1 MTSSD
6 AGAAARPALRF
17 DDVSVGDSLPAVSIE
32 VTYKR
37 ICMNAAST
45 WDWFPGHHNPEY
57 ARSQGQ
63 RTIYLSTL
71 FFHGFVDRGLNE
83 WAGPD
88 ALIRRRTISMI
99 RSIYPGQTAILSGKV
114 VECDLVVAAEHA
126 TFAVSEVKVGRGSPW
141 AAPLSWLVPPRI
153 AMQILLTGD
162 PITAERA
169 HQVGLVN
176 EVVPAEQLCE
186 RAQQL
191 ALGIAANAPLS
202 VLASKRTVYL
212 SAQHHLAAAY
222 DLADEIW
229 EPVYLSDDAQEGPTA
244 FREKRAPQWKGR

>member
-1 MTSSD
+1 VTSSD

-63 RTIYLSTL
+63 RTIYLSSL

-99 RSIYPGQTAILSGKV
+99 RSIYPVQTAILSGKV
-114 VECDLVVAAEHA
+114 VGKREDGGRCLVDLELVVSSEDGPCVPSEATVELSAE
-126 TFAVSEVKVGRGSPW
+126 SD
-141 AAPLSWLVPPRI
+141 AAP
-153 AMQILLTGD
+153 T
-162 PITAERA
+162 
-169 HQVGLVN
+169 
-176 EVVPAEQLCE
+176 
-186 RAQQL
+186 
-191 ALGIAANAPLS
+191 
-202 VLASKRTVYL
+202 
-212 SAQHHLAAAY
+212 
-222 DLADEIW
+222 
-229 EPVYLSDDAQEGPTA
+229 
-244 FREKRAPQWKGR
+244 